1 MVAVYVFSACVRR
14 EADFVS
20 TPPKF
25 SALMNACSVSQ
36 RVQSLSYNEMQGNT
50 LEAYGVPLK

>member
-1 MVAVYVFSACVRR
+1 MSLAHAYVGKQT
-14 EADFVS
+14 FVS

-50 LEAYGVPLK
+50 LEAHGVPLK